1 MLSLGTNIIS
11 QASQSDDDG
20 IIAPPLPPPWPCPEL
35 IIALNN
41 CGEAASHV
49 SSNVDIDVI
58 HFFNC
63 LWASILISG
72 EEAVYNSVLM
82 RFFWAKC

>member
-20 IIAPPLPPPWPCPEL
+20 IIAPPPPCPEL